1 MPLVFASL
9 LFYTQWNNGGVS
21 ESAWVRTMGITCLA
35 SIAIWMFKPMG
46 GFAPP
51 PPRAF
56 LAGLGL
62 LVAVVGMQLV
72 PMPVTWIGT
81 LSPARAEVEMAL
93 AGIGMAGRWVTMSVS
108 PHATLAHLARL
119 LTYML
124 VFLIARES
132 GWRLGRRSWLLGV
145 PLVAVGAIEAGI
157 GLAQYSVGPAH
168 GLYPNPNHFAGFLEM
183 CLPFSLTLTLLI
195 GRTAITPTAQRVA
208 LGLVSCLIAAAQ
220 IASLSRAGFAA
231 LAGSMGVLLGTG
243 VLRSR
248 QKDWGTLLN
257 VLAMASVAVLIPA
270 AMLLLAPDR
279 FIDHLGS
286 LTAADGSISDARF
299 SFWSQTLHLIAKF
312 PLFGTGLGTYVS
324 AIQRYR
330 DSMPM
335 SLVDYA
341 HNDYLQLAS
350 ELGLVGILP
359 LAFSAMYCLRC
370 SIRAALSEVE
380 GIDSQLGAACTAS
393 LVAIA
398 IHSMADFNLYVPANA
413 ITVAWVAGL
422 GCALERRVG
431 LLEPREIEV
440 IAVQT
445 ES

>member
-1 MPLVFASL
+1 
-9 LFYTQWNNGGVS
+9 
-21 ESAWVRTMGITCLA
+21 
-35 SIAIWMFKPMG
+35 
-46 GFAPP
+46 
-51 PPRAF
+51 
-56 LAGLGL
+56 
-62 LVAVVGMQLV
+62 
-72 PMPVTWIGT
+72 
-81 LSPARAEVEMAL
+81 
-93 AGIGMAGRWVTMSVS
+93 
-108 PHATLAHLARL
+108 
-119 LTYML
+119 
-124 VFLIARES
+124 
-132 GWRLGRRSWLLGV
+132 
-145 PLVAVGAIEAGI
+145 
-157 GLAQYSVGPAH
+157 
-168 GLYPNPNHFAGFLEM
+168 M